1 LRFKVTYF
9 DLQNSL
15 PFSPKK
21 AHLNPKIAFVRAHVR
36 RQKLRIVLGFGIISI
51 EERQYC
57 KSNGSFVCAR
67 CRVLEIGFLH

>member
-1 LRFKVTYF
+1 LPFKATYF
-9 DLQNSL
+9 DPQNRL

-21 AHLNPKIAFVRAHVR
+21 ARFNPKIAFVRAHVR
-36 RQKLRIVLGFGIISI
+36 HQKLRFGLGFGIISI